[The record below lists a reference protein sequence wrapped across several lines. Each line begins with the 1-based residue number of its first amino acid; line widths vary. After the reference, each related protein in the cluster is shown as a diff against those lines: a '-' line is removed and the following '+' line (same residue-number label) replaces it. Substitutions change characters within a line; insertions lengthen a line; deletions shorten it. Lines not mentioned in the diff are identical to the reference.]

1 MINNNNGVGGKTP
14 RPDEGDETDVRRKK
28 YIRRKG
34 GNGGK
39 QDFQPEE
46 EELVDKL
53 KQPVVNAGSF
63 EEQLAAKR
71 AALGL
76 PALDLSNISPEP
88 ELSVSEELPVESA
101 EILPVEVP
109 SFDNILAA
117 IESKEKISK
126 SNSLL
131 ERLNK
136 DFDLPED
143 LSLLLEKF
151 LAQKKVKSLER
162 FESNLQLVLTTFKQ
176 YSKNYDLSEKEKYNF
191 LDLIFDAMSGDE
203 PYADSSIRL
212 AMSVILSDLRL
223 YKEVEI
229 YLAQQAELAS
239 SEIIEESEGEPL
251 SSKEE
256 EILETFKNKVPE
268 AKPESVSVD
277 DNSLGLPKV
286 EDLLA
291 AAEPQEI
298 IKPYEELAV
307 EKGTVEDSIL
317 ELSKVEDLPVV
328 TDDKLMIPTE
338 PKATLEG
345 MEEVSVP
352 VFELKESLPT
362 ISEKV
367 WREWLVYKK
376 SKENLEKEIRS
387 LETRNKEINDWT
399 ANELDT
405 KRLDTDDDYLKKY
418 GDICREYTLNIQRL
432 RELDAK
438 FARAKVLYD
447 DANSKVMI
455 LQSASA
461 LGLPLADLAMELEAD
476 IDERLED
483 RQRVKIV
490 FQNKKV
496 KTVDINID
504 EGRTFAN
511 VSFADNELEEDLNS
525 YVQKQRHLLKAS
537 KLIEALDDYEIDK
550 AFRLDYLSQYLDFN
564 SLNDAEQKNSLGKKL
579 DQKYFDIHRGM
590 AEKYGIL
597 LPTRKAGIPLYF
609 EGKQIRIP
617 SEYLKTLYVYNR
629 ENNASLKEKFNLA
642 KMSESDSLILIEAML
657 YGQIMRDAS
666 ITPGQLS
673 AIKTRLNAIL
683 LTHPQLKTAWLP
695 LKDRDF
701 LRKTYPYFDYSGG
714 WFKDVPLE
722 EIQQRMV
729 GIAENTGIFEYPEVV
744 ESEVSPE
751 NNQTKQEDQEYI
763 KKIFISKFKAEIAVM
778 KNFSEEDKESYIT
791 FLDGYL
797 LELIESA
804 ESANDIFDIIQRK
817 RDQYLF
823 TDRDTD
829 TEKDSKNKS
838 YKFYDGLLFW
848 AKKLL

>member
-1 MINNNNGVGGKTP
+1 MINKNNGVGGKTP
-14 RPDEGDETDVRRKK
+14 RPDDGDETDVRRKK

-39 QDFQPEE
+39 QDFQTKEK
-46 EELVDKL
+46 ELVDKL

-76 PALDLSNISPEP
+76 PPLDLSNISPEP
-88 ELSVSEELPVESA
+88 ELSASEESSVESA
-101 EILPVEVP
+101 NILPVEVP
-109 SFDNILAA
+109 SFDSILAE
-117 IESKEKISK
+117 IESKEKISQP
-126 SNSLL
+126 NSLL
-131 ERLNK
+131 EKLNK

-162 FESNLQLVLTTFKQ
+162 FENNLQLVLTIFKQ
-176 YSKNYDLSEKEKYNF
+176 YSKNYNLSEKEKYNL

-229 YLAQQAELAS
+229 YLAQQAQLAS
-239 SEIIEESEGEPL
+239 SEIIEESEDEPL
-251 SSKEE
+251 LPKEE
-256 EILETFKNKVPE
+256 KIVETFKNEIPE
-268 AKPESVSVD
+268 VKPESVSMEG
-277 DNSLGLPKV
+277 NSLGLSNID
-286 EDLLA
+286 DLLA

-298 IKPYEELAV
+298 IKPSEEPVA
-307 EKGTVEDSIL
+307 EKVT
-317 ELSKVEDLPVV
+317 VEDLPVV

-338 PKATLEG
+338 SKATLEG

-352 VFELKESLPT
+352 VFELKESLPA

-376 SKENLEKEIRS
+376 QKENLEKEIRS

-418 GDICREYTLNIQRL
+418 GDICREYTLNIQKL

-476 IDERLED
+476 VDERLED

-496 KTVDINID
+496 KTVDININ

-579 DQKYFDIHRGM
+579 DQKYFDIHRGV

-617 SEYLKTLYVYNR
+617 SEYLKILYIYNR
-629 ENNASLKEKFNLA
+629 ENNSSLKEKFNLA
-642 KMSESDSLILIEAML
+642 NMPEPDSLILIEAML

-673 AIKTRLNAIL
+673 AIRTRLNAIL

-701 LRKTYPYFDYSGG
+701 LRKTYPYLDYSGG

-729 GIAENTGIFEYPEVV
+729 GVAENTGIFEYPEAVDP
-744 ESEVSPE
+744 EVLPE
-751 NNQTKQEDQEYI
+751 NNQTKQEDQEDI
-763 KKIFISKFKAEIAVM
+763 KKNFISKFKAEIAVM

-791 FLDGYL
+791 FLDGYF

-823 TDRDTD
+823 TDNDTD
-829 TEKDSKNKS
+829 TEKASKNKS